1 MSSTTM
7 HDSRDTWQRIRA
19 IIGASSGNLVEWFD
33 FYIYS
38 FASLYFAHA
47 FFPQGDG
54 TVQLLKTAAV
64 FAIGFL
70 MRPIGGIIFGRLADR
85 RGRRMAMM
93 LSVAMMCGGSL
104 MIACLPTY
112 EHVGAWAP
120 ALLVIARMLQGL
132 SVGGEYGTSATYM
145 SEVAVKG
152 HRGFYSSFQYVT
164 LIGGLLLAS
173 LAVVIMQHA
182 LTDSDMRSWGWRV
195 LFLCGAVAALLSLF
209 LRRSLHETVSNK
221 HRYGQQ
227 HEQAGTL
234 SLLFSKHQ
242 RAFWTVLGF
251 TAGGSLMFYTF
262 TTYMQKYL
270 INTVG
275 MNDKTVSVVVTVA
288 LVVFMLIQP
297 VQGALADRIGLRRMM
312 LIFSALGTLLT
323 IPILFALQYVGHIWA
338 VFLLLALSLTIVGF
352 YTSISG
358 LIKAAMFPME
368 IRALG
373 VGVSYAIGNAL
384 FGGTAE
390 WVALSMKSHGVEPL
404 FFIYVTLMVF
414 IALVTCLKMPSLSE
428 KQW

>member
-1 MSSTTM
+1 MSSKDK
-7 HDSRDTWQRIRA
+7 HDSHDTWRRIKA
-19 IIGASSGNLVEWFD
+19 IVGASSGNLVEWFD

-47 FFPQGDG
+47 FFPQGDSTG
-54 TVQLLKTAAV
+54 QLLKTAAV
-64 FAIGFL
+64 FAVGFF
-70 MRPIGGIIFGRLADR
+70 MRPLGGILFGRLADR
-85 RGRRMAMM
+85 RGRRAAMM
-93 LSVAMMCGGSL
+93 LSVVMMCGGSL

-112 EHVGAWAP
+112 EHVGVLAP
-120 ALLVIARMLQGL
+120 TLLVIARMLQGL

-145 SEVAVKG
+145 SEIAVKG

-164 LIGGLLLAS
+164 LIGGLLMAS
-173 LAVVIMQHA
+173 LAVVIMQHV
-182 LTDSDMRSWGWRV
+182 LTDSSMREWGWRL
-195 LFLCGAVAALLSLF
+195 LFLCGAFAALLSLL
-209 LRRSLHETVSNK
+209 LRRSLHETVSQD
-221 HRYGQQ
+221 RSQQ
-227 HEQAGTL
+227 QNEQAGTM

-275 MNDKTVSVVVTVA
+275 MSDKTVSLIVTVA
-288 LVVFMLIQP
+288 LVVFMLMQP
-297 VQGALADRIGLRRMM
+297 VQGALSDRIGLRRMM
-312 LIFSALGTLLT
+312 LIFSSLGTLLT
-323 IPILFALQYVGHIWA
+323 IPILLALQHVGHVWA
-338 VFLLLALSLTIVGF
+338 VFLLLALSLIIVGF

-390 WVALSMKSHGVEPL
+390 WVALTLKNHGVEPL

-414 IALVTCLKMPSLSE
+414 IAFVTCLKMAALNE
-428 KQW
+428 KRW

>member
-1 MSSTTM
+1 MSGMAT
-7 HDSRDTWQRIRA
+7 HDSHDTWRRIKA
-19 IIGASSGNLVEWFD
+19 IVGASSGNLVEWFD

-54 TVQLLKTAAV
+54 TAQLLKTAAV

-70 MRPIGGIIFGRLADR
+70 MRPIGGIFFGRLADR
-85 RGRRMAMM
+85 RGRRAAMM
-93 LSVAMMCGGSL
+93 LSVVMMCGGSL
-104 MIACLPTY
+104 MIACLPTF
-112 EHVGAWAP
+112 EQVGVLAP
-120 ALLVIARMLQGL
+120 TLLVIARMLQGL

-145 SEVAVKG
+145 SEVAVEG

-173 LAVVIMQHA
+173 LAVVIMQRV
-182 LTDSDMRSWGWRV
+182 LSDSDLRTWGWRV
-195 LFLCGAVAALLSLF
+195 LFLCGAVAALLSLL
-209 LRRSLHETVSNK
+209 LRRSLQETVSSERSAEQN
-221 HRYGQQ
+221 
-227 HEQAGTL
+227 EQAGTL

-275 MNDKTVSVVVTVA
+275 MNDKTVSIIVTAA
-288 LVVFMLIQP
+288 LVVFMFMQP
-297 VQGALADRIGLRRMM
+297 IQGALSDRIGLRRMM

-323 IPILFALQYVGHIWA
+323 IPILLSLQYVGHVWA
-338 VFLLLALSLTIVGF
+338 VFLLLALSLIIVGF

-368 IRALG
+368 VRALG

-384 FGGTAE
+384 FSGTAE
-390 WVALSMKSHGVEPL
+390 WAALSMKSHGVEPL
-404 FFIYVTLMVF
+404 FFVYVTLMVF
-414 IALVTCLKMPSLSE
+414 IAFVTCLKMGPLV
-428 KQW
+428 KNVGK

>member
-1 MSSTTM
+1 MSGMVT
-7 HDSRDTWQRIRA
+7 HDSHDTWRRIRA

-47 FFPQGDG
+47 FFPDG
-54 TVQLLKTAAV
+54 NDTTELLKTAGV

-70 MRPIGGIIFGRLADR
+70 MRPLGGIFFGRLADR
-85 RGRRMAMM
+85 RGRRSAMM
-93 LSVAMMCGGSL
+93 LSVVMMCAGSI
-104 MIACLPTY
+104 MIACLPTH
-112 EHVGAWAP
+112 EQVGVLAP
-120 ALLVIARMLQGL
+120 ILLVVARMLQGL

-145 SEVAVKG
+145 SEVAVEG

-182 LTDSDMRSWGWRV
+182 LSPSDLRSWGWRV
-195 LFLCGAVAALLSLF
+195 LFLCGAVAALFSLL
-209 LRRSLHETVSNK
+209 LRRSLHETVSSE
-221 HRYGQQ
+221 RSTAQ

-251 TAGGSLMFYTF
+251 TAGGSLTFYTF

-275 MNDKTVSVVVTVA
+275 MNDKVVSFIVTAA
-288 LVVFMLIQP
+288 LVVFMFMQP
-297 VQGALADRIGLRRMM
+297 VQGALSDRIGLRRMM

-323 IPILFALQYVGHIWA
+323 IPILFALQYVGHAWA
-338 VFLLLALSLTIVGF
+338 VFMLLALALVVVGF

-368 IRALG
+368 VRALG

-390 WVALSMKSHGVEPL
+390 WVALSMKGHGVEPL

-414 IALVTCLKMPSLSE
+414 IAFVTCLNMAPLNDKRL
-428 KQW
+428 

>member
-1 MSSTTM
+1 MSNMTTR
-7 HDSRDTWQRIRA
+7 HDAHDTRRRIRA

-70 MRPIGGIIFGRLADR
+70 MRPIGGIIFGRLADQ
-85 RGRRMAMM
+85 RGRRVAMM
-93 LSVAMMCGGSL
+93 LSVVMMCGGSL

-112 EHVGAWAP
+112 EYAGVWAP
-120 ALLVIARMLQGL
+120 TLLVIARMLQGL

-173 LAVVIMQHA
+173 LAVVIMQHI
-182 LTDSDMRSWGWRV
+182 LTDSDMRSWGWRI
-195 LFLCGAVAALLSLF
+195 LFLCGAVAALLSLL
-209 LRRSLHETVSNK
+209 LRSSLHETVSK
-221 HRYGQQ
+221 DRSS
-227 HEQAGTL
+227 EQNEKAGTL

-275 MNDKTVSVVVTVA
+275 MNDKTVSVVVTAA
-288 LVVFMLIQP
+288 LVVFMLMQP
-297 VQGALADRIGLRRMM
+297 VQGALSDRIGLRRMM

-323 IPILFALQYVGHIWA
+323 IPILFALQYVGHVLA
-338 VFLLLALSLTIVGF
+338 VFLLLALSLIIVGF

-373 VGVSYAIGNAL
+373 VGVSYAIGTAL

-390 WVALSMKSHGVEPL
+390 WVALLMKSHGVEPL
-404 FFIYVTLMVF
+404 FFVYVTLMAF
-414 IALVTCLKMPSLSE
+414 IAFVTCFKMAPLSE
-428 KQW
+428 KR

>member
-1 MSSTTM
+1 MSSTTTT
-7 HDSRDTWQRIRA
+7 HDSYDTWRRIRA

-85 RGRRMAMM
+85 RGRRAAMM
-93 LSVAMMCGGSL
+93 LSVVMMCGGSL

-112 EHVGAWAP
+112 EQVGVWAP
-120 ALLVIARMLQGL
+120 TLLVIARMLQGL

-173 LAVVIMQHA
+173 LAVVIMQHI
-182 LTDSDMRSWGWRV
+182 LTDSDMRSWGWRI

-209 LRRSLHETVSNK
+209 LRRSLHETVSK
-221 HRYGQQ
+221 DRST
-227 HEQAGTL
+227 EQSEKAGTL

-288 LVVFMLIQP
+288 LVVFMLMQP
-297 VQGALADRIGLRRMM
+297 VQGALSDCIGLRRMM

-323 IPILFALQYVGHIWA
+323 IPILFALQYVGHVWA
-338 VFLLLALSLTIVGF
+338 VFLLLALSLIIVGF

-390 WVALSMKSHGVEPL
+390 WVALTMKTHGVEPL
-404 FFIYVTLMVF
+404 FFVYVTLMVF
-414 IALVTCLKMPSLSE
+414 IAFVTCLKMAPMSE
-428 KQW
+428 KRW

>member
-1 MSSTTM
+1 M
-7 HDSRDTWQRIRA
+7 
-19 IIGASSGNLVEWFD
+19 GASSGNLVEWFD

-38 FASLYFAHA
+38 FASFYFAHA
-47 FFPQGDG
+47 FFPAENN
-54 TVQLLKTAAV
+54 TAQLLHTAAV

-85 RGRRMAMM
+85 RGRRAAMM
-93 LSVAMMCGGSL
+93 LSVIMMCCGSL

-112 EHVGAWAP
+112 EHVGVLAP
-120 ALLVIARMLQGL
+120 VLLVLARMLQGL

-145 SEVAVKG
+145 SEVAVRG

-173 LAVVIMQHA
+173 LAVVVMQHV
-182 LTDSDMRSWGWRV
+182 LTDSQLHTWGWRV
-195 LFLCGAVAALLSLF
+195 LFLCGAIAALLSLL
-209 LRRSLHETVSNK
+209 LRRSLHETLPTQS
-221 HRYGQQ
+221 RSAQQ
-227 HEQAGTL
+227 QAQAGSLT
-234 SLLFSKHQ
+234 LLFSKHQ

-270 INTVG
+270 INSAGMDAKTVG
-275 MNDKTVSVVVTVA
+275 AVVTAA
-288 LVVFMLIQP
+288 LVVFMLMQP
-297 VQGALADRIGLRRMM
+297 VLGALSDRIGLRRMM
-312 LIFSALGTLLT
+312 LIFSALGVFLT
-323 IPILFALQYVGHIWA
+323 VPILLALQYVGHVWA
-338 VFLLLALSLTIVGF
+338 VFLLLILSLTIVGF

-358 LIKAAMFPME
+358 LIKAAMFPAE
-368 IRALG
+368 VRALG

-390 WVALSMKSHGVEPL
+390 WVALLMKSHGVESL

-414 IALVTCLKMPSLSE
+414 IAFVTCLKMAPMSE
-428 KQW
+428 KRW